1 MTKKRRVRPIE
12 ERCRDLAVKLMDDL
26 SWDREGYVPMIL
38 WKAADEIELLRSN
51 GARAILQQPQR
62 HAGKWTK
69 SGGFST

>member
-38 WKAADEIELLRSN
+38 WKAADEIERLRSN
-51 GARAILQQPQR
+51 GADGRTQAEEK
-62 HAGKWTK
+62 A
-69 SGGFST
+69 